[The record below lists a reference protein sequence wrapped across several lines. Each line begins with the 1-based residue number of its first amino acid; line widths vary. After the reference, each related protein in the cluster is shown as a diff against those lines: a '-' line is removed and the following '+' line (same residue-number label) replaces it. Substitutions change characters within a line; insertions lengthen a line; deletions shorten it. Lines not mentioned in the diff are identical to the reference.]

1 MMDSNVRKVVLVG
14 CGMVGMSYAYAML
27 NQNTCDELVLIDYVQ
42 EKAEGEA
49 MDLNHSLAYSNGH
62 MKIWH
67 GDYNDCSDADIVTL
81 CAGVPQ
87 KPGQSRRDLLK
98 TNTGVFKSI
107 VEPVLDSGFK
117 GVFLIASN
125 PVDVMTEIVR
135 RLANNYLKQKGLP
148 EINPNMVVGSG
159 TTLDSARLRYML
171 GSFLDVDPRNIH
183 AYVIGEHGDSE
194 FVPWSQANVATKPI
208 LQYCDESD
216 GKYPIDR
223 FEDIETDVRTAAYKI
238 IQAKRATYYGIGMSL
253 NRLTKAILGNEYS
266 IHTVSTYLTG
276 QYGQNDIYVGV
287 PSVIGLTGVQST
299 LTLSLNDVEKEK
311 LAKSCDIL
319 RGMLAELDD

>member
-1 MMDSNVRKVVLVG
+1 MEREGRKVILVG

-27 NQNTCDELVLIDYVQ
+27 NQNTCDELGLIDYVQ
-42 EKAEGEA
+42 IKAEGEA

-67 GDYNDCSDADIVTL
+67 ADYSDCADADVVTI

-98 TNTGVFKSI
+98 INTGVFKSI
-107 VEPVLDSGFK
+107 VEPVLESGFK

-125 PVDVMTEIVR
+125 PVDVMTEIVH
-135 RLANNYLKQKGLP
+135 RLADQYLASKGLP
-148 EINPNMVVGSG
+148 PIDPNRVVGSG
-159 TTLDSARLRYML
+159 TTLDTARLRYML
-171 GSFLDVDPRNIH
+171 GQFLDVDPRNIH

-208 LQYCDESD
+208 LEYCDESD
-216 GKYPIDR
+216 GKYPIDK

-238 IQAKRATYYGIGMSL
+238 IEAKRATYYGIGMSL

-266 IHTVSTYLTG
+266 IHTVSTWLTG
-276 QYGQNDIYVGV
+276 QYGESGLYVGN
-287 PSVIGLTGVQST
+287 PSVIGIGGVVRT
-299 LTLSLNDVEKEK
+299 LPLTLNDQELEKFH
-311 LAKSCDIL
+311 KSCEIL
-319 RGMLAELDD
+319 RGMLKELD

>member
-1 MMDSNVRKVVLVG
+1 MKTVDVRKVILVG

-27 NQNTCDELVLIDYVQ
+27 NQGTCDELGLIDYVA

-67 GDYNDCSDADIVTL
+67 ASYEDCADADVVTI

-87 KPGQSRRDLLK
+87 KPGQSRRDLLAV
-98 TNTGVFKSI
+98 NTGVFKSI
-107 VEPVLDSGFK
+107 VEPVLASGFN

-125 PVDVMTEIVR
+125 PVDVMTEIVH
-135 RLANNYLKQKGLP
+135 RLADNYLASVGREP
-148 EINPNMVVGSG
+148 IDPNRIVGSG

-208 LQYCDESD
+208 LEYCDESD

-223 FEDIETDVRTAAYKI
+223 FEDIEEEVRTAAYKI

-253 NRLTKAILGNEYS
+253 NRLTKAILSNEYS
-266 IHTVSTYLTG
+266 IHTVSTWLTG
-276 QYGQNDIYVGV
+276 QYGQSGLYVGL
-287 PSVIGLTGVQST
+287 PSVIGANGVVRT
-299 LTLSLNDVEKEK
+299 LTLSLNEQEKAKFE
-311 LAKSCDIL
+311 KSCDIL
-319 RGMLAELDD
+319 RGMLEELD

>member
-1 MMDSNVRKVVLVG
+1 MGKEQKKVVLVG

-27 NQNTCDELVLIDYVQ
+27 NQGTCDELVLIDYIQ

-67 GDYNDCSDADIVTL
+67 GDYSDCSDADVVTL

-98 TNTGVFKSI
+98 INTGVFKSI
-107 VEPVLDSGFK
+107 VEPVLDSGFQ

-125 PVDVMTEIVR
+125 PVDVMPEIVR
-135 RLANNYLKQKGLP
+135 RLANDWAKANGKDP
-148 EINPNMVVGSG
+148 INPNRVVGSG

-171 GSFLDVDPRNIH
+171 GDFLDVDPHNIH

-208 LQYCDESD
+208 LEYCDESN
-216 GKYPIDR
+216 GKYPIDK
-223 FEDIETDVRTAAYKI
+223 FEDIETEVRTAAYKI
-238 IQAKRATYYGIGMSL
+238 IKAKRATYYGIGMAL
-253 NRLTKAILGNEYS
+253 TRLTKAILGNEYS
-266 IHTVSTYLTG
+266 IHTVSTYLQG
-276 QYGQNDIYVGV
+276 EYGQKDLYVGV
-287 PSVIGLTGVQST
+287 PSIIGANGVVRT
-299 LTLSLNDVEKEK
+299 LTLTLNDQEQ
-311 LAKSCDIL
+311 AKFAASCDIL